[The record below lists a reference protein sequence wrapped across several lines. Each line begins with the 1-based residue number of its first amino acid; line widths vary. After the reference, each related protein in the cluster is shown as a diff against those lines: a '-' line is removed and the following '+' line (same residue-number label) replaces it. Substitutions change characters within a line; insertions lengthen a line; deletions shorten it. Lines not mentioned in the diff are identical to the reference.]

1 MKGTKLKQGLM
12 LLFMCG
18 FLLACEE
25 KTPEQQV
32 TQAANE
38 RWQALIQG
46 DFGKA
51 YKHYTKAYKQTTSLD
66 HFKNRIR
73 GVGLWTGADVTRVK
87 CDDAGKQCT
96 ASVEVTVAVK
106 MRGLDKPTET
116 STVLKEVWVNEGG
129 FSGWKYVKK

>member
-1 MKGTKLKQGLM
+1 MKGKKLKQGLM
-12 LLFMCG
+12 LILTCS
-18 FLLACEE
+18 FLWACEE

-38 RWQALIQG
+38 RWQSLIQG
-46 DFGKA
+46 DFETA
-51 YKHYTKAYKQTTSLD
+51 YKHYTKAYKKTVSLD
-66 HFKNRIR
+66 HFQNRIR
-73 GVGLWTGADVTRVK
+73 GVGLWSAANVTKVN
-87 CDDAGKQCT
+87 CDDVGKQCT

-116 STVLKEVWVNEGG
+116 STILKETWVNEGG